1 MVTKGRF
8 ASEVGTSVSK
18 GNQMFKIG
26 LIGDEVSQDFQT
38 VVNLSTEFNLD
49 SIEIRSVWDKPPQ
62 ELTSKD
68 VEEMKRIL
76 EGTDLQIIGLAS
88 PFFKCDID
96 DMEAR
101 KEHLQIL
108 RDCIRLAHQ
117 FEATIIR
124 TFAFWKFD
132 NVEDRWDEIV
142 AAYDE
147 PVQMAEGE
155 GVILGMENEYSTS
168 LATALLTERFIREID
183 SPSVR
188 AIWDPANEAHAEDD
202 GETPYPD
209 AYNRLKPL
217 MVHAHLK
224 DADRNPETGE
234 MESVPVG
241 DGKIDWLGQLQAF
254 IDDEY
259 DGHLTLE
266 THWRPTL
273 KLADDIV
280 HTPGGSEFSQAG
292 EQASR
297 ICLENLFRI
306 IDNLDR

>member
-1 MVTKGRF
+1 MER
-8 ASEVGTSVSK
+8 
-18 GNQMFKIG
+18 
-26 LIGDEVSQDFQT
+26 
-38 VVNLSTEFNLD
+38 
-49 SIEIRSVWDKPPQ
+49 
-62 ELTSKD
+62 
-68 VEEMKRIL
+68 VE
-76 EGTDLQIIGLAS
+76 A
-88 PFFKCDID
+88 
-96 DMEAR
+96 
-101 KEHLQIL
+101 
-108 RDCIRLAHQ
+108 AHQ
-117 FEATIIR
+117 HPGVEHVE
-124 TFAFWKFD
+124 
-132 NVEDRWDEIV
+132 VEDRWDEIV

-183 SPSVR
+183 SSSVR